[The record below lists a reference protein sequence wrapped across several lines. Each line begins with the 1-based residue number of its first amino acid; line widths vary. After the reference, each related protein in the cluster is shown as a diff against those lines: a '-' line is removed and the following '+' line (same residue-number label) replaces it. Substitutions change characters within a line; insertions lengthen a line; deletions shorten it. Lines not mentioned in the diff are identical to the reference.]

1 MSREVHVRICEG
13 VGVRLPRATR
23 LIITGSSQRLLE
35 EEVKPLVIGFLQ
47 ARGLELSQ
55 EKTRITHI
63 TDGFDFLGQN
73 IRKYSGQSNHPPKKN
88 VKTYQEHNGQLLTR
102 PSKKNVKAFLKDIR
116 ETIKGHKQATA
127 YNLIAMLNPKILGW
141 ANYHRH
147 GAAGKTFNRV
157 DWAIERAIWQWAK
170 RRHPKKGTHWIQK
183 RYYGQIGD
191 RHWCFFGTAKGKD
204 GQTIQ
209 KVLSQASKT
218 SIVRH
223 TKIIGDCNPY
233 DPAWKPYLSER
244 RGRTM
249 ERTLRNRRQLLELW
263 KKQEGICP
271 MCDQPI
277 TENTGWDN
285 HHIVHTAKGGSND
298 TENRILVH
306 PNCHKQ
312 VHAKK
317 GTVSKPCPV

>member
-1 MSREVHVRICEG
+1 MVRY
-13 VGVRLPRATR
+13 ADDF
-23 LIITGSSQRLLE
+23 IITGSSQRLLE

-157 DWAIERAIWQWAK
+157 DWAIERALWQWMR
-170 RRHPKKGTHWIQK
+170 RRHPKKSTHWIQK
-183 RYYGQIGD
+183 RYFCQIGD
-191 RHWCFFGTAKGKD
+191 RNWCFFGTAKDKD
-204 GQTIQ
+204 GQTVQ
-209 KVLSQASKT
+209 KMLYLAAST
-218 SIVRH
+218 PIVRH
-223 TKIIGDCNPY
+223 TKIIGECNPY
-233 DPAWKPYLSER
+233 DPAWEPYLSKRQEAKMSR
-244 RGRTM
+244 ATM
-249 ERTLRNRRQLLELW
+249 KRLPLELW
-263 KKQEGICP
+263 KKQRGICP
-271 MCDQPI
+271 KCQKPI
-277 TENTGWDN
+277 TKETGWHN
-285 HHIVHTAKGGSND
+285 HHIIYKEDGGGNE
-298 TENRILVH
+298 TENRVLIH
-306 PNCHKQ
+306 ANCHRQ
-312 VHAKK
+312 VHANK